1 MKVVD
6 PVCKMSIED
15 KDAAATSLYK
25 GTTYYFCSGPCK
37 NNFDKNQERYL
48 GGEKVALLNVIG
60 RKETGMT
67 DPVCG
72 MTVNPENAKFHYEYN
87 GVTYYFCCGQCLEK
101 FKKDP
106 EIFISKKSAGEAVP
120 EPLRIKQAVPGVT
133 YTCPMHPEIRET
145 KPVPCPKCG
154 MALES
159 AGPPTALTKTEW
171 TCPMHPEI
179 VRDTPGSCPVCGMA
193 LEPKTVQLEEEENPE
208 LIDMQRRFRISAVLS
223 VPVVLIAMRDM
234 IPGISLDR
242 LISAET
248 LKWAELI
255 LATPVILWGGWPFFV
270 RGWQSV
276 INRSPNMFTL
286 IGLGVSVA
294 YVYSMIASL
303 FPGIFPPSFR
313 MKNGEV
319 GVYFE
324 AAAVIVALVLL
335 GQVLELRARGKT
347 GAAIRALLGLA
358 PKTARRISQAGKE
371 EDVPLDLIQPGDLV
385 RVRPGEKVPVD
396 GTVTEGLSSV
406 DESMITGEPI
416 PVQKQP
422 GVRVIGATVNGTG
435 TFVMK
440 ADKVGADTLLS
451 RIVQMVA
458 EAQRSR
464 APIQKLADIV
474 AGYFV
479 QIVVLVAVI
488 TFSVWALFGPEPRLA
503 HAVINAVAVLIIAC
517 PCALGLATPVSIMVA
532 MGKGA
537 TLGVLFKNA
546 EAIEIMK
553 KVDVLVVDKTGT
565 LTLGKPKLIETYAL
579 PGWEEKDILFYAASL
594 ERGSEHPFANA
605 IVSGAEGKGIEPTK
619 VESFESKTGKGVV
632 GRVNG
637 HKIAFGNRKLIE
649 EIGADPGGTL
659 YAGRANAR

>member
-1 MKVVD
+1 MKVID

-25 GTTYYFCSGPCK
+25 GTTYYFCSEPCK

-60 RKETGMT
+60 RKETGTT

-72 MTVNPENAKFHYEYN
+72 MTVNPGSAQFHYEYK

-120 EPLRIKQAVPGVT
+120 EPLRIKQAVPGIT

-154 MALES
+154 MALE
-159 AGPPTALTKTEW
+159 
-171 TCPMHPEI
+171 
-179 VRDTPGSCPVCGMA
+179 
-193 LEPKTVQLEEEENPE
+193 PKTVQLEEKENPE
-208 LIDMQRRFRISAVLS
+208 LVDMQRRFRISAVLS

-234 IPGISLDR
+234 IPGISLDQ
-242 LISAET
+242 LVSAET

-358 PKTARRISQAGKE
+358 PKTARRISQTGKE

-396 GTVTEGLSSV
+396 GIVTEGLSSV

-422 GVRVIGATVNGTG
+422 GARIIGATVNGTG

-488 TFSVWALFGPEPRLA
+488 TFFVWAWFGPDPRLA

-532 MGKGA
+532 TGKGA

-546 EAIEIMK
+546 ESIEVMK
-553 KVDVLVVDKTGT
+553 KLM
-565 LTLGKPKLIETYAL
+565 
-579 PGWEEKDILFYAASL
+579 SL
-594 ERGSEHPFANA
+594 
-605 IVSGAEGKGIEPTK
+605 
-619 VESFESKTGKGVV
+619 
-632 GRVNG
+632 
-637 HKIAFGNRKLIE
+637 
-649 EIGADPGGTL
+649 
-659 YAGRANAR
+659 